1 MIVYLLLIVY
11 ILFMILKILLSNST
25 RKKKKRLV
33 QMIRGII
40 LIVFIFFAQLNNTM
54 KNNFFIWLI
63 FIEFTFIYTTIKSII
78 IDTKVEFNKDIK
90 ERKEEFFSPSFSL
103 RKTFGIL
110 LLYFMID
117 FILKFQEFT
126 PYGVLK
132 NITILL
138 FNPIVEGVCLSV
150 FASCIFLVIQSINT
164 LKNNFLAYQRI
175 MYSLKNIFYIIN
187 NLELA
192 EHLLLSEMHNINI
205 VNCNFYKSDYLV
217 EQVNYLENFKDF
229 FINRLDRNDINLIIR
244 DINQN
249 EVDNIDI
256 SKKIL
261 SILDNMNALKKY
273 PIKYIIDN
281 Y

>member
-192 EHLLLSEMHNINI
+192 EQLLLSEMHNINI